1 MTDRRALLPLLLL
14 AGPALT
20 GCGAVAGGADG
31 RAATAVTS
39 PAPVRPGLADEEG
52 VRPLRDD
59 RGRGVAPGGAGAQ
72 DGFAPPG
79 APRVPLSLALALA
92 AGALVVAGTGV
103 HLWRRS
109 RRTAPGAAVWPGAPG
124 PPGSAPASYAPPQPP
139 TPQPSMPTPPPP
151 GPPAPGPPAA
161 SGPPGSGP
169 PGPAEA
175 GPLEDALAEVAG
187 SGISQALTQ
196 QVERLFAQGR
206 PERAALVESCI
217 GCLDQI
223 AERHP
228 RLAGTLL
235 DALHRAGVREIVADG
250 RRFDPRLHEA
260 FGTEP
265 TARPELHGV
274 VAETVKR
281 GYADGD
287 HVIRVPKVAVYRH
300 ESSGGGT
307 AP

>member
-1 MTDRRALLPLLLL
+1 MTERRALLPLLLL

-20 GCGAVAGGADG
+20 GCGVVGGTG
-31 RAATAVTS
+31 ERAATVVTS

-59 RGRGVAPGGAGAQ
+59 RGLGVAPGGTGAQ

-79 APRVPLSLALALA
+79 APRIPLSLALALT

-103 HLWRRS
+103 HLWRRN
-109 RRTAPGAAVWPGAPG
+109 RRTVPEAAVRPGVPG
-124 PPGSAPASYAPPQPP
+124 PPGSAPVSYAPPRPP
-139 TPQPSMPTPPPP
+139 MPTPSPP
-151 GPPAPGPPAA
+151 GPPAPGPPVVP

-175 GPLEDALAEVAG
+175 DPLEGALAEVAG

-228 RLAGTLL
+228 LLAGTLL
-235 DALHRAGVREIVADG
+235 DALSRAGVREIVADG

-300 ESSGGGT
+300 ESPGGGT
-307 AP
+307 EP